1 MPAPHPIAPD
11 QFVPFPWKNGKGLTR
26 DIVSV
31 FATGGRPGD
40 WDATLWR
47 LGRTGI
53 SSSPSPFSDMTGF
66 ERLQVVVLGR
76 GLRLRC
82 ADGSEID
89 VRTPFVPVRF
99 DGATK
104 IEALLDEG
112 PVEVVNLIVRRSH
125 ATGSLA
131 VVEAGAEMRLGA
143 YPHVVYAP
151 DGAVG
156 LALESTIHTIPAGHA
171 LRVDG
176 GGALRVFSGRGL
188 LAGVEPK

>member
-1 MPAPHPIAPD
+1 MARA
-11 QFVPFPWKNGKGLTR
+11 KGQSGTR

-31 FATGGRPGD
+31 FSAGGRPGD

-53 SSSPSPFSDMTGF
+53 GTSPSPFSDMAGF
-66 ERLQVVVLGR
+66 ERLQVVVQGR
-76 GLRLRC
+76 GLRLRG

-104 IEALLDEG
+104 IDALLDDG

-125 ATGSLA
+125 ATGSLN
-131 VVEAGAEMRLGA
+131 VVGAGTEIRFGTGT
-143 YPHVVYAP
+143 HVVYAA
-151 DGAVG
+151 DGPIG
-156 LALESTIHTIPAGHA
+156 LALENAIHTIPAGHA
-171 LRVDG
+171 LLVEG
-176 GGALRVFSGRGL
+176 GGTLRIFSGRGL
-188 LAGVEPK
+188 LAGIQPK